1 MGGGQGKTEVTAQQR
16 ANLEI
21 GTQQMQDWR
30 ARWLPQ
36 LTNFAKK
43 IDNASA
49 PDSYE
54 RRHATSLATADT
66 SARFAAAGDQA
77 LGAAAAS
84 HTLGSSKQKLGIVG
98 MGNDLATSAGHLSTQ
113 ADQAV
118 DDSTIAGLKA
128 VTSLAR
134 GEKAYTI
141 NALGRSAAISGEQ
154 ARADAEQSLAQS
166 SGYAGLAGKIVGTGA
181 GLYMGGN
188 RPVFGSS
195 GLNIDPDGLGINNTG
210 TNLPTAGGR

>member
-1 MGGGQGKTEVTAQQR
+1 MTAQQR

-21 GTQQMQDWR
+21 GSQQMEDWR
-30 ARWLPQ
+30 KRWLPQ
-36 LTNFAKK
+36 LTNFAANITK
-43 IDNASA
+43 AAA

-66 SARFAAAGDQA
+66 SARFAQAGDKA
-77 LGAAAAS
+77 LDAAAQTGS
-84 HTLGSSKQKLGIVG
+84 LGSAKQKLGVVD
-98 MGNDLATSAGHLSTQ
+98 MGNDLASSAAHQSVQ

-134 GEKAYTI
+134 GEKADTI

-154 ARADAEQSLAQS
+154 ARADAEASLAENA
-166 SGYAGLAGKIVGTGA
+166 GYASLAGKLVGTGA
-181 GLYMGGN
+181 GLWQGGV
-188 RPVFGSS
+188 RPVFGNAGVNSS
-195 GLNIDPDGLGINNTG
+195 TPMDLESGRFG
-210 TNLPTAGGR
+210 TPQAGV